1 MDPISACLMHNTLD
15 SIERNNEQDF
25 RLFFFLNIVRCHPIH
40 PAKLCIEK
48 LSHLNEGSKL

>member
-1 MDPISACLMHNTLD
+1 MDPVSACLMHNTLD